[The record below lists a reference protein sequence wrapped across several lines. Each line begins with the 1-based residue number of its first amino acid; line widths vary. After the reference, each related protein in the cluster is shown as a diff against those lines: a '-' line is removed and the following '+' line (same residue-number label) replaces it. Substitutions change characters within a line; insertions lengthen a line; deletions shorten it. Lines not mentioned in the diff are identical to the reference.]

1 MWIRSQDKT
10 LLVKADYVTIGVNEI
25 VAACS
30 SKSCVTIGEYSS
42 QEKALK
48 VLDLIEHYIERNN
61 SHRDS
66 HYNRPQIVYD
76 VFQMP
81 LDSDVPEIF
90 HFTEEDRNTRV
101 W

>member
-10 LLVKADYVTIGVNEI
+10 TLIKSEYITIYGNVI
-25 VAACS
+25 KVVCS
-30 SKSCVTIGEYSS
+30 DMTCITIGEYSS

-101 W
+101 

>member
-10 LLVKADYVTIGVNEI
+10 KLIKAEFIRISGNEI
-25 VAACS
+25 VATCS
-30 SKSCVTIGEYSS
+30 DIPATKIGEYSS

-101 W
+101 